1 MRCFF
6 FFSFFFSCFLK
17 QLNNKNNNPFV
28 IIFFWI
34 STTRKNDILLYTA
47 ASSMAVN
54 HSNWLLGLKPIFA
67 LLPEIVNPR
76 RIPPIKERMM
86 WTAVALFIF
95 LLCCQV
101 PIYGARP
108 GNSSDPFYWMR
119 VVLASNKGTL
129 MELGISP
136 IITASLIAE
145 FLVGIKVIQHDTNN
159 REERAVFEGFQKLL
173 TLIITVL
180 EGSAYVFSGMYGD
193 PAVIGVVMCVL
204 IVLQLVLATLMC
216 ILLDEL
222 LQKGWGIGSGT
233 SLFIATNV
241 CDTIIWKSFS
251 PSTIT
256 TGRGAEFEG
265 AIIAFFH
272 LLVTRRDKVRALREA
287 FYRPQL
293 PNLTNVAATCMVFV
307 VVVFFQGFRVPLMTK
322 SKFDAKERQPYMV
335 KLFYTSNMP
344 VILQTSVVSNVNFV
358 SQMLSRRFGNRNF
371 LINLLGRWEERG
383 YGGVSGQAFPVGG
396 LAYYLTAP
404 GTLYD
409 VITDPIHA
417 LFYVVFVLT
426 SCAVFSRLWISISRT
441 GPRDVAKQLASQ
453 GRWLLQARESE
464 DDMARLLEKYI
475 PVAASFGGLCVGI
488 LTVSADFLGAIGSG
502 TGILL
507 SVTMINQYVEILQQ
521 EGQSLRMF

>member
-1 MRCFF
+1 M
-6 FFSFFFSCFLK
+6 S
-17 QLNNKNNNPFV
+17 
-28 IIFFWI
+28 
-34 STTRKNDILLYTA
+34 
-47 ASSMAVN
+47 
-54 HSNWLLGLKPIFA
+54 LKPILG
-67 LLPEIVNPR
+67 LLPEVANPR
-76 RIPPIKERMM
+76 RIPPIKERIM

-101 PIYGARP
+101 PVYGARP

-136 IITASLIAE
+136 IVTASLIVE
-145 FLVGIKVIQHDTNN
+145 FLVGIKVVQYDPNN
-159 REERAVFEGFQKLL
+159 REERAVFEGLQKIVALL
-173 TLIITVL
+173 ITVV
-180 EGSAYVFSGMYGD
+180 EAGAYVLSGMYGD
-193 PAVIGVVMCVL
+193 PAVIGVAFCVG
-204 IVLQLVLATLMC
+204 IVLQLLLATLMC

-222 LQKGWGIGSGT
+222 LQKGWGMGSGT

-256 TGRGAEFEG
+256 TNRGAEFEG

-293 PNLTNVAATCMVFV
+293 PNLTNIAATAMVFV
-307 VVVFFQGFRVPLMTK
+307 IVVFFQGFRVPLMTK

-344 VILQTSVVSNVNFV
+344 VILQTSVVSNVNFI

-383 YGGVSGQAFPVGG
+383 YGGVSGQEYPVGG
-396 LAYYLTAP
+396 IAYYLTAP
-404 GTLYD
+404 ATLYD
-409 VITDPIHA
+409 VVNDPMHA
-417 LFYVVFVLT
+417 LFYIVFVLS
-426 SCAVFSRLWISISRT
+426 SCAIFSRLWISISRT
-441 GPRDVAKQLASQ
+441 GPRDVAKQLATQ

-464 DDMARLLEKYI
+464 EDMARLLEKYI
-475 PVAASFGGLCVGI
+475 PVAASFGGLCVGV
-488 LTVSADFLGAIGSG
+488 LTVTADFLGAIGSG

-507 SVTMINQYVEILQQ
+507 SVTMINQYMEILQQ
-521 EGQSLRMF
+521 EGQSLKLFS

>member
-1 MRCFF
+1 
-6 FFSFFFSCFLK
+6 
-17 QLNNKNNNPFV
+17 
-28 IIFFWI
+28 
-34 STTRKNDILLYTA
+34 
-47 ASSMAVN
+47 
-54 HSNWLLGLKPIFA
+54 
-67 LLPEIVNPR
+67 
-76 RIPPIKERMM
+76 M
-86 WTAVALFIF
+86 WTGVALFVF

-101 PIYGARP
+101 PVYGARP

-136 IITASLIAE
+136 IVTASLIAE
-145 FLVGIKVIQHDTNN
+145 FLVGVRVIHYDANN
-159 REERAVFEGFQKLL
+159 REERAVFEGVQKLL
-173 TLIITVL
+173 ALVLTVV
-180 EGSAYVFSGMYGD
+180 EAVAYVSSGMYGE
-193 PAVIGVVMCVL
+193 PSLIGYGVCGL
-204 IVLQLVLATLMC
+204 IVLQLLFATILC

-241 CDTIIWKSFS
+241 CETIIWKSFS
-251 PSTIT
+251 PSTIN
-256 TGRGAEFEG
+256 TGRGSEFEG

-293 PNLTNVAATCMVFV
+293 PNLTNVAATIMVFV

-322 SKFDAKERQPYMV
+322 SKYNGKDRQPYMV

-344 VILQTSVVSNVNFV
+344 VILQTSVVSNINFI
-358 SQMLSRRFGNRNF
+358 SQLLSRRFGNRNF

-383 YGGVSGQAFPVGG
+383 FGGVAGQSYPVGG

-404 GTLYD
+404 ATLYD
-409 VITDPIHA
+409 TVTDPMHA
-417 LFYVVFVLT
+417 IFYILFVLT
-426 SCAVFSRLWISISRT
+426 SCAVFSRLWITISRT
-441 GPRDVAKQLASQ
+441 APRDVAKQLASQ

-464 DDMARLLEKYI
+464 EDMARLLDKYI
-475 PVAASFGGLCVGI
+475 PVAASFGGLCVGA
-488 LTVSADFLGAIGSG
+488 LTVTADFLGAIGSG

-507 SVTMINQYVEILQQ
+507 SVTMITQVTEILQQ
-521 EGQSLRMF
+521 EGQSLRMA